1 MPQMKEGQRSL
12 HRQVLD
18 IQLEY
23 AWIYLLSIGD
33 QYVYGQ
39 MSMAPCLLD
48 EREKLIHEITASIRV
63 GVSNEESRNVVVS
76 GLPKIEASFL

>member
-1 MPQMKEGQRSL
+1 MKEGQRSL

-23 AWIYLLSIGD
+23 AWIYLLSIGN

-39 MSMAPCLLD
+39 MSKAPCLLGK
-48 EREKLIHEITASIRV
+48 EKLVHEITASIRSL
-63 GVSNEESRNVVVS
+63 SNEEYRNVVNS
-76 GLPKIEASFL
+76 KRFT

>member
-1 MPQMKEGQRSL
+1 MKEGQRSL

-39 MSMAPCLLD
+39 MSKAPCLLGK
-48 EREKLIHEITASIRV
+48 REKLVHEITSTKSV
-63 GVSNEESRNVVVS
+63 
-76 GLPKIEASFL
+76 

>member
-1 MPQMKEGQRSL
+1 MKEGQRSI

-39 MSMAPCLLD
+39 MSKAPCLLGK
-48 EREKLIHEITASIRV
+48 REKLVHEIA
-63 GVSNEESRNVVVS
+63 
-76 GLPKIEASFL
+76 L

>member
-1 MPQMKEGQRSL
+1 MKEGQRSL

-39 MSMAPCLLD
+39 MSKAPCLLGKK
-48 EREKLIHEITASIRV
+48 EKLFHEITSTAKY
-63 GVSNEESRNVVVS
+63 
-76 GLPKIEASFL
+76 L

>member
-1 MPQMKEGQRSL
+1 MKEGQRSL

-23 AWIYLLSIGD
+23 VWIYLLSIDD

-39 MSMAPCLLD
+39 KSKAPCLLGKI
-48 EREKLIHEITASIRV
+48 EKLVHEIALHRYI
-63 GVSNEESRNVVVS
+63 
-76 GLPKIEASFL
+76 I

>member
-1 MPQMKEGQRSL
+1 MKEGQRSL

-23 AWIYLLSIGD
+23 AWLYLLSIDG

-39 MSMAPCLLD
+39 MSKAPCLLGK
-48 EREKLIHEITASIRV
+48 REKLVHEITST
-63 GVSNEESRNVVVS
+63 
-76 GLPKIEASFL
+76 K